1 MTKLILRA
9 RPLAVGAAAVLAL
22 AAMQCR
28 RPPQPAPQSL
38 PGSGLDGTW
47 LHRAPMERYTE
58 AMELRVIADSVLG
71 EGTYSNLA
79 GRTGTTTIV
88 GKWTGTGAV
97 ALDILRD
104 TGVRERWA
112 GTLRGDTLAGNLT
125 VADSA
130 ARPFNYVRQR

>member
-1 MTKLILRA
+1 MTNFILRA
-9 RPLAVGAAAVLAL
+9 RPMCIATAAVLAL
-22 AAMQCR
+22 SAMQCR
-28 RPPQPAPQSL
+28 RVPQPAPQASPASSL
-38 PGSGLDGTW
+38 AGTW

-79 GRTGTTTIV
+79 GRAGTTTII
-88 GKWTGTGAV
+88 GKWGGTGGV

-112 GTLRGDTLAGNLT
+112 GTLRGDTLAGTLV